1 MQCSNCSH
9 TWFQMHPDAMTEE
22 PEPTEGPLG
31 KPHPSSPVPP
41 DDSANHTERAA
52 ALDDDAPWDDDDLTE
67 PTQAGGQGADSIAAA
82 VSGAVPRRQELNED
96 VAAILREE
104 ADREAQVR
112 RAEALSLDPQGD
124 MGFDQTPQRGSSGP
138 EKVRFADP
146 YGDDEASGKSGTR
159 IRTLPDIDQ
168 INTTLSPPEEPDDDA
183 DEEDL
188 QTADAAEKRGFRRGF
203 ALTLLIGAILLA
215 VYAFTPQL
223 VERAPALEP
232 ALGRYAAMIDAG
244 RVWLDDM
251 MKGIISS
258 INASQQ

>member
-22 PEPTEGPLG
+22 PEPTED
-31 KPHPSSPVPP
+31 KTHPFVTDAPDTPAERPEQAVPWG
-41 DDSANHTERAA
+41 
-52 ALDDDAPWDDDDLTE
+52 DDDPWDDAAAPE
-67 PTQAGGQGADSIAAA
+67 PEHAPRPEPDSIAAA

-124 MGFDQTPQRGSSGP
+124 MGLDQMPQRGSSGP
-138 EKVRFADP
+138 EKARFADP
-146 YGDDEASGKSGTR
+146 YGDEEASGKSGTR

-168 INTTLSPPEEPDDDA
+168 INTTLSPPEAPDDDA
-183 DEEDL
+183 DEEDF

-223 VERAPALEP
+223 VERVPALEP
-232 ALGRYAAMIDAG
+232 ALSRYAEMIDAG

-251 MKGIISS
+251 MKAIISS